1 MRQLE
6 YFVAVVE
13 EGSFTRAAER
23 VRISQSGVSAQVR
36 QLERELGA
44 TLIDR
49 GMRSATLTGAGE
61 AAVKHAREVLA
72 AADAMRQAVDDVTGV
87 LSGHLSV
94 GMVTACTVNGLFEA
108 LDVFHRDY
116 PGVTITLAEDNSAQL
131 AERVRAG
138 GTDIALIGA
147 SGATPLGLPSLPI
160 VTERLV
166 AASPHF
172 SERSPLRL
180 SDLADS
186 PLICMPEGTGIRT
199 VFDQSCAARG
209 VRPSIAFEASAPS
222 VVADLAAR
230 GLGVAILSETIA
242 AAHADRLRARI
253 IEDADIP
260 ALLTLVW
267 RPAPSPAAAAFLGC
281 CRRAFRAQ

>member
-1 MRQLE
+1 M
-6 YFVAVVE
+6 
-13 EGSFTRAAER
+13 
-23 VRISQSGVSAQVR
+23 
-36 QLERELGA
+36 
-44 TLIDR
+44 IDR

-72 AADAMRQAVDDVTGV
+72 AAGAMRQAVDDITGV

-108 LDVFHRDY
+108 LDVFHRDH

-131 AERVRAG
+131 AERVRVG
-138 GTDIALIGA
+138 DTDIALIGA

-172 SERSPLRL
+172 SERSPLTL

-186 PLICMPEGTGIRT
+186 PLICMPEGTGVRT

-209 VRPSIAFEASAPS
+209 VRLGIALEASAPS

-267 RPAPSPAAAAFLGC
+267 KPAPSPAAAAFLGC
-281 CRRAFRAQ
+281 CRRAFGRE